1 MLLSFTVASKEIED
15 FVLKLQID
23 GDDTFADLNRLIRET
38 CWPGVPVPQPA
49 LFYVCDDRWHP
60 EHIIPE
66 TGDYEHDSMDEIR
79 LSELLEDEGQRLI
92 YDFDHEAGRHLIME
106 VSSIS
111 YGQHAD
117 EGTCRHRSGEPPALV
132 EEEAMPSVDSLL
144 AQLNASA
151 LGSFSDEEDDEREED
166 FDGFNDDELDLE
178 GFEISEE

>member
-49 LFYVCDDRWHP
+49 
-60 EHIIPE
+60 
-66 TGDYEHDSMDEIR
+66 GDYEHDSMDEIR

-106 VSSIS
+106 VSNIS

-132 EEEAMPSVDSLL
+132 EEEAMPSVGSLL

-151 LGSFSDEEDDEREED
+151 LGSLSDEEDDEREED